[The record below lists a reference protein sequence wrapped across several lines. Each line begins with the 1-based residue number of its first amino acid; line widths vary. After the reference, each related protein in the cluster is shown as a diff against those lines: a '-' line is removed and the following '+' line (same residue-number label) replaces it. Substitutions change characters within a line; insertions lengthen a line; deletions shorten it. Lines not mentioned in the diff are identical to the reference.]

1 MKVNKAYK
9 FRIYPTAK
17 QAAQLAVEF
26 GCARFVWNHALGLRQ
41 VVYAE
46 LKENMNYVG
55 LNKHL
60 TFLKKTNRYG
70 WLKDASSSPI
80 TQKLI
85 DLDTAYTN
93 FFKGRAK
100 FPKFKKK
107 SHKQSIRYQLDQ
119 RNIMSNYRAGE
130 LLKLPKLGSIDIKW
144 SQVPA
149 GVPKMATVSK
159 DPSGKYFISFSCEIE
174 QVLLPKTEK
183 TVGIDVGIKDV
194 IITSDGYHSG
204 APRFT
209 YKNARK
215 LKHEQKKLSKKTKG
229 SAGYKKQRVKVAKVH
244 ERIANS
250 RRDFLNK
257 ETTKLIQAYD
267 VICLEDLNVK
277 GMLKNRKL
285 SKAVADVGIFELN
298 RQLKYKADWYGKE
311 IAVIS
316 RWFPSTKM
324 CSACGQLHDM
334 PLSKRTMNC
343 DCGFTLDRD
352 ENAAINIK
360 AAGIAV
366 LAGGVLYQP
375 VNLAAI
381 KQPKLEQGDDEPR
394 TRMI

>member
-9 FRIYPTAK
+9 FRLYPTPK
-17 QAAQLAVEF
+17 QAEQLAVEF

-41 VVYAE
+41 VVYAN
-46 LKENMNYVG
+46 LNENMNYVG

-60 TFLKKTNRYG
+60 TFLKKTDTYS
-70 WLKDASSSPI
+70 WLKDATADML

-85 DLDTAYTN
+85 DLDTAYNN
-93 FFKGRAK
+93 FFKKRAK

-107 SHKQSIRYQLDQ
+107 NHKQSIRYKLDQ
-119 RNIMSNYRAGE
+119 RNIMNNYRAGE
-130 LLKLPKLGSIDIKW
+130 MLKLPKLGLMDIRW

-174 QVLLPKTEK
+174 QVLLPKTGK
-183 TVGIDVGIKDV
+183 SVGIDVGIKDV

-204 APRFT
+204 APKFT

-215 LKHEQKKLSKKTKG
+215 LKRAQRKLSKKTKG
-229 SAGYKKQRVKVAKVH
+229 SAGYKKQRVKVAKIH
-244 ERIANS
+244 EHIANS

-257 ETTKLIQAYD
+257 ETTKLVQAYD
-267 VICLEDLNVK
+267 VICLENLNVR

-285 SKAVADVGIFELN
+285 SKAIADVGIFELN
-298 RQLKYKADWYGKE
+298 RELKYKADWYGKQ
-311 IAVIS
+311 ISVIS

-334 PLSKRTMNC
+334 PLSKRIMVC
-343 DCGFTLDRD
+343 DCGLVLDRD

-360 AAGIAV
+360 TVGETG
-366 LAGGVLYQP
+366 LAGGVPYQP
-375 VNLAAI
+375 VILAA
-381 KQPKLEQGDDEPR
+381 
-394 TRMI
+394 